1 MPSWQMRLF
10 SAATRLLVK
19 RGARKPVTDEVEGA
33 KRVRRLFEPPEFF
46 RPSLPEGV
54 TIRPVDEHGIRGEWV
69 EWLVDAGASQR
80 TVYYLHGGGYV
91 ACSSRTHRGLTTHL
105 SRAASARVFSL
116 DYARAPE
123 HKFPV
128 ALEDAVSGYQWLLE
142 SGEQP
147 GNIII
152 GGDSAGGGLA
162 AALLIALRDR
172 ELPLP
177 AGAFLLSPWTDLA
190 ATGRSLITNESADPM
205 LSGKMTGRLAKL
217 YYGDASPRDPLVSP
231 LYGDLI
237 GLPPMLI
244 YVGDTEV
251 LLDDSVRFADR
262 AKRHGVNVELRI
274 EKALPHVWPVFV
286 AFGLP
291 ESRQTISEIAEFA
304 RRQTSLLKNEDVAER
319 NAA

>member
-33 KRVRRLFEPPEFF
+33 KHVRRLFEPPEYF

-54 TIRPVDEHGIRGEWV
+54 RIEQVNEPGFRGEWV
-69 EWLVDAGASQR
+69 QWFVEGEESQR
-80 TVYYLHGGGYV
+80 TIYYIHGGGYV
-91 ACSSRTHRGLTTHL
+91 ACSPRTHRGLTTHL
-105 SRAASARVFSL
+105 SRAASAKVFSL
-116 DYARAPE
+116 DYRLAPE
-123 HKFPV
+123 HKFPA
-128 ALEDAVSGYQWLLE
+128 ALEDAVNGYRWLLE

-147 GNIII
+147 GNIIV

-162 AALLIALRDR
+162 AAFLIAVRDLG
-172 ELPLP
+172 LPLP

-217 YYGDASPRDPLVSP
+217 YYGDASPKDPLVSP

-244 YVGDTEV
+244 YAGDTEV
-251 LLDDSVRFADR
+251 LLDDAVRFADR

-274 EKALPHVWPVFV
+274 EKELPHVWPIFV

-291 ESRQTISEIAEFA
+291 ESRQSISEIAAFV
-304 RRQTSLLKNEDVAER
+304 RRQTLLLEDKDVVKR

>member
-1 MPSWQMRLF
+1 M
-10 SAATRLLVK
+10 
-19 RGARKPVTDEVEGA
+19 
-33 KRVRRLFEPPEFF
+33 RRLFEPPEFF

-54 TIRPVDEHGIRGEWV
+54 TIKPVDENGIRGEWV
-69 EWLVDAGASQR
+69 EWLVNAAVPQR
-80 TVYYLHGGGYV
+80 TIYYLHGGGYV
-91 ACSSRTHRGLTTHL
+91 ACSPRTHRGLTTHL

-123 HKFPV
+123 RKFPA
-128 ALEDAVSGYQWLLE
+128 ALEDAVSGYQLLLK
-142 SGEQP
+142 SGQQP

-172 ELPLP
+172 GLPLP
-177 AGAFLLSPWTDLA
+177 GAAFLLSPWTDLA
-190 ATGRSLITNESADPM
+190 ATGRSLVTNESADPM

-251 LLDDSVRFADR
+251 LLDDAVRFAER
-262 AKRHGVNVELRI
+262 AERHGVKVELRI
-274 EKALPHVWPVFV
+274 EKQLPHVWPVFV

-291 ESRQTISEIAEFA
+291 ESRQTISEIAEFV
-304 RRQTSLLKNEDVAER
+304 RRHTSVLQGVEDVKR
-319 NAA
+319 KAA